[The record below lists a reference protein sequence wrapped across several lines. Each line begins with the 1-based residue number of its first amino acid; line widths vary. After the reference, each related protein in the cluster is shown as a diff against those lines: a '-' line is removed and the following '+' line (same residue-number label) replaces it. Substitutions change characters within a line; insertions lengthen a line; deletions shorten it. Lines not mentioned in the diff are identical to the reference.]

1 MAIGKKW
8 SVRCPFKETYGLNE
22 NIVML
27 MYRLR
32 SKNINKHPYGSKC
45 QS

>member
-8 SVRCPFKETYGLNE
+8 SVRCHIKKTYGLNK

-27 MYRLR
+27 MYRLG
-32 SKNINKHPYGSKC
+32 SKNINKHPSGSKC